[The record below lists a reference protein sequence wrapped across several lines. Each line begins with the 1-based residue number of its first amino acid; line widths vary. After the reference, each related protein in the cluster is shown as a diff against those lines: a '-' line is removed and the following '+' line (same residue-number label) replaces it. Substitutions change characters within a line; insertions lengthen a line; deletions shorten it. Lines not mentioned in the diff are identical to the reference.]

1 MKKLLYILFY
11 ITLISCNSKT
21 EEIKEEV
28 VVFSSDGTI
37 IYESDVYEVIN
48 ALFTDNEKTN
58 ILDGIDYSGELL
70 SVYPNSDYI
79 HTEELGMLDIVME
92 EDKDF
97 IFKQVTFLNKYDL
110 KQEVF
115 FDFKIIPRVEIEN
128 LRGSWEKEFMDD
140 LQNGI
145 TYNWEEFSNKFKKK
159 YQKTD
164 FYYIT
169 IPLFSKDKNTAIIVF
184 GYQFIPHGGNG
195 ELYVYKK
202 ENNKWVRT
210 KKGFSWLSS

>member
-97 IFKQVTFLNKYDL
+97 IFKQVTRSEEHTSELQSREISYA
-110 KQEVF
+110 VF
-115 FDFKIIPRVEIEN
+115 C
-128 LRGSWEKEFMDD
+128 L
-140 LQNGI
+140 
-145 TYNWEEFSNKFKKK
+145 KKK
-159 YQKTD
+159 K
-164 FYYIT
+164 IL
-169 IPLFSKDKNTAIIVF
+169 IKN
-184 GYQFIPHGGNG
+184 
-195 ELYVYKK
+195 
-202 ENNKWVRT
+202 
-210 KKGFSWLSS
+210 SD